1 MARRTPASITT
12 LFAPRAAALTA
23 VLTAALAGEPEAV
36 HQARVASRRLREVL
50 PALTV
55 TQGRAGRALRKDVRR
70 VTRALGAVRELDVAL
85 GYFDEAVATSAM
97 SAAARAST
105 RRVLQAQRAA
115 ALRQARATLTRARLQ
130 RLQARLAE
138 LSVASTGSSA
148 SSSSSSVASITAA
161 AVKAAMA
168 ARVEGRARGAR
179 KAAMGTGVVYMPERL
194 HAVRIAVKRL
204 RYALEAGQEIRGVR
218 ATAQLTQLK
227 AIQDLLGRAH
237 DLHVLA
243 ERIHEV
249 EVSVVQRSR
258 ATARDLAAF
267 ARALDRECRA
277 LHAAFMSR
285 RNGLLT
291 LSASLVTPASAPRAR
306 SVA

>member
-1 MARRTPASITT
+1 MARRTPASTT
-12 LFAPRAAALTA
+12 ALLAPRASALTA
-23 VLTAALAGEPEAV
+23 VLSAALAGEPEAV

-50 PALTV
+50 PVLTASHE
-55 TQGRAGRALRKDVRR
+55 RAGRGLRKDVRR

-85 GYFDEAVATSAM
+85 GHFDDAEAAAGM
-97 SAAARAST
+97 SAAARTTT
-105 RRVLQAQRAA
+105 RRLLQAQRAA
-115 ALRQARATLTRARLQ
+115 ALRQARATLTGARLQ
-130 RLQARLAE
+130 RLQARLDE
-138 LSVASTGSSA
+138 LSVAT
-148 SSSSSSVASITAA
+148 TTTDA
-161 AVKAAMA
+161 AVVKTALE
-168 ARVEGRARGAR
+168 ARVARRAHGAR
-179 KAAMGTGVVYMPERL
+179 TAVTSTGVVYVPERL

-204 RYALEAGQEIRGVR
+204 RYALEASREARGAR

-227 AIQDLLGRAH
+227 SIQELLGRAH

-258 ATARDLAAF
+258 ATARDLASLT
-267 ARALDRECRA
+267 RALDRECRA

-285 RNGLLT
+285 RNSLLT
-291 LSASLVTPASAPRAR
+291 LSAALVTRASAPRAR

>member
-1 MARRTPASITT
+1 MARRTPPSITT
-12 LFAPRAAALTA
+12 LVAPRVSALTS

-50 PALTV
+50 PAVTI
-55 TQGRAGRALRKDVRR
+55 TQGHAGRAVRKDVRR
-70 VTRALGAVRELDVAL
+70 VTRAFGAVRELDVAL
-85 GYFDEAVATSAM
+85 GHFDEAVATSAM
-97 SAAARAST
+97 SAAARTST

-130 RLQARLAE
+130 RLQARLDE
-138 LSVASTGSSA
+138 LSLASSSASASA
-148 SSSSSSVASITAA
+148 SSSAITAA

-179 KAAMGTGVVYMPERL
+179 KAVVGTGVVYMPARL

-204 RYALEAGQEIRGVR
+204 RYALEAGQEVRGVR
-218 ATAQLTQLK
+218 ATAQLAQLK
-227 AIQDLLGRAH
+227 TIQDLLGRAH

-243 ERIHEV
+243 ERILEV

-258 ATARDLAAF
+258 ATARDLAVLV
-267 ARALDRECRA
+267 RALDRECRA
-277 LHAAFMSR
+277 LHAAFLSR

-291 LSASLVTPASAPRAR
+291 LSDSLVTRASAPRAR
-306 SVA
+306 SAA

>member
-1 MARRTPASITT
+1 MARRTPPSITT
-12 LFAPRAAALTA
+12 LLAPRAAALTA

-55 TQGRAGRALRKDVRR
+55 THGRAGRAVRKDVRR
-70 VTRALGAVRELDVAL
+70 VTRAFGAVRELDVAL
-85 GYFDEAVATSAM
+85 GHFDEAVATSAM

-138 LSVASTGSSA
+138 LRVASTGSSA
-148 SSSSSSVASITAA
+148 SPSSSSVSSLTAA

-168 ARVEGRARGAR
+168 ARVEGRARGTR
-179 KAAMGTGVVYMPERL
+179 KAVVGTGVVYMPERL

-204 RYALEAGQEIRGVR
+204 RYALEAGQEVRGVR

-258 ATARDLAAF
+258 ATARDLAVL
-267 ARALDRECRA
+267 ARALDRECRV
-277 LHAAFMSR
+277 LHAAFMTR

-291 LSASLVTPASAPRAR
+291 LSAALVTRASAPRAR
-306 SVA
+306 AVA

>member
-1 MARRTPASITT
+1 MARRTPASTNT
-12 LFAPRAAALTA
+12 LLAPRASALTA
-23 VLTAALAGEPEAV
+23 VLTAALAGESEAV

-50 PALTV
+50 PVLTA
-55 TQGRAGRALRKDVRR
+55 GHERAGRGLREDVRR
-70 VTRALGAVRELDVAL
+70 VTRAFGAVRELDVAI
-85 GYFDEAVATSAM
+85 GHFDEAVAAAEM
-97 SAAARAST
+97 SAAARMTT

-130 RLQARLAE
+130 RLQTRLDE
-138 LSVASTGSSA
+138 LGVAIATST
-148 SSSSSSVASITAA
+148 TTDAA
-161 AVKAAMA
+161 AVTATMA
-168 ARVEGRARGAR
+168 TRVARRARGVR
-179 KAAMGTGVVYMPERL
+179 KAVTGTGVVYMPERL
-194 HAVRIAVKRL
+194 HNVRIAVKRL
-204 RYALEAGQEIRGVR
+204 RYALEAGQEARGVR

-249 EVSVVQRSR
+249 EVGVVQRSR
-258 ATARDLAAF
+258 ATARDLAAL
-267 ARALDRECRA
+267 ARAIDRECRA

-291 LSASLVTPASAPRAR
+291 LSAALVTRASAPRAR